1 MGPHYPLH
9 VANAGPALD
18 PFAAINLRS
27 RVQSA
32 LDGFLDRQAAAL
44 DEVGPDAAPLVAA
57 AREAVN
63 GGKRL
68 RAAFC
73 YWGWRAAGGQD
84 DERVLV
90 AAAALELLH
99 ASALV
104 HDDVID
110 GSDVR
115 RGRPAAH
122 RRFPTVYAEQLRDS
136 SAEQFGT
143 GAAILL
149 GDLLL
154 CWAGQL
160 LRGSGFGAVELSRAL
175 PCFDALCTEVI
186 AGQFLDVLAQASG
199 RESMPRAMRVLRY
212 KAAKYTVERPL
223 HLGAALAG
231 ADEQLTAAL
240 SAYGI
245 PLGEAFQLRDDVL
258 GVFGDPRST
267 GKPAGDDLRE
277 GKRTMLTA
285 RAMAV
290 AGARDRA
297 LLHDSVGN
305 RRLTQAGVDRARA
318 ALQRSGAV
326 GDVEQLIGQLNAAAT
341 VALVE
346 APIRDAQARE
356 ALHAL
361 IDLTTWRTR

>member
-1 MGPHYPLH
+1 M
-9 VANAGPALD
+9 ANAGPAFD
-18 PFAAINLRS
+18 PFAAIDLPT

-44 DEVGPDAAPLVAA
+44 DEVGPDAALLVAA
-57 AREAVN
+57 ARETVN

-73 YWGWRAAGGQD
+73 YWGWRAAGGED
-84 DERVLV
+84 DDRVIV

-104 HDDVID
+104 HDDVMD
-110 GSDVR
+110 ASDVR

-122 RRFPTVYAEQLRDS
+122 RHFATLYAEQLPAGA
-136 SAEQFGT
+136 AEPFGT

-154 CWAGQL
+154 SWAGQL
-160 LRGSGFGAVELSRAL
+160 LRSSVFGAVELSRAL

-199 RESMPRAMRVLRY
+199 RESMPQAMRVLRY

-231 ADEQLTAAL
+231 ADEALIAAL

-258 GVFGDPRST
+258 GVFGDPAST

-277 GKRTMLTA
+277 GKRTVLTA
-285 RAMAV
+285 RAMAA

-297 LLHDSVGN
+297 LLRDSIGN
-305 RRLTQAGVDRARA
+305 RRLSQAGVDQARE
-318 ALQRSGAV
+318 ALQRTGAV
-326 GDVEQLIGQLNAAAT
+326 GDVEHLIAQLTAAAT
-341 VALVE
+341 AALVE

-361 IDLTTWRTR
+361 IDLTTSRTR